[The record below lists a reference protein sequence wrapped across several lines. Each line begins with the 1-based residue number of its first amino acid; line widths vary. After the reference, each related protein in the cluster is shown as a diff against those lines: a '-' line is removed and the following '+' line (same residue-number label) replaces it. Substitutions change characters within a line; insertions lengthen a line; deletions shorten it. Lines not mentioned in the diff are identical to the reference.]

1 MVKCRSS
8 STQKGGIIMSDADAN
23 LDPVEREL
31 LYANLKEYLMRT
43 TLLYNLVEQGKLSK
57 DDCYNR
63 LLQTWIEYDEAAQKI
78 FMEEREYQDRKR
90 GLAKKKR
97 PQ

>member
-1 MVKCRSS
+1 
-8 STQKGGIIMSDADAN
+8 MSDADAN
-23 LDPVEREL
+23 LDPFEREL

-57 DDCYNR
+57 EDCYDR
-63 LLQTWIEYDEAAQKI
+63 LLLTWMEYDEAAQKI

-90 GLAKKKR
+90 GLAKRKR

>member
-1 MVKCRSS
+1 
-8 STQKGGIIMSDADAN
+8 MSDADAN
-23 LDPVEREL
+23 LDPFERDL

-57 DDCYNR
+57 DDCYDR
-63 LLQTWIEYDEAAQKI
+63 LLHTWMEYDEAAQKI

-90 GLAKKKR
+90 GLAKRKR

>member
-1 MVKCRSS
+1 
-8 STQKGGIIMSDADAN
+8 MSDADAN
-23 LDPVEREL
+23 LDPFEREL

-43 TLLYNLVEQGKLSK
+43 TLLYNLVELGKLSK
-57 DDCYNR
+57 EDCYNR
-63 LLQTWIEYDEAAQKI
+63 LLQTWMEYDEAAQKI

-90 GLAKKKR
+90 GLAKRKR

>member
-1 MVKCRSS
+1 
-8 STQKGGIIMSDADAN
+8 MSDADAN
-23 LDPVEREL
+23 LDPFERDL

-57 DDCYNR
+57 DDCYDR
-63 LLQTWIEYDEAAQKI
+63 LLQTWMEYDEAAQKI

-90 GLAKKKR
+90 GLAKRKR

>member
-1 MVKCRSS
+1 MA
-8 STQKGGIIMSDADAN
+8 DADAN
-23 LDPVEREL
+23 LDPFEREL

-63 LLQTWIEYDEAAQKI
+63 LLQTWMEYDEAAQKI

-90 GLAKKKR
+90 GLAKRKR

>member
-1 MVKCRSS
+1 
-8 STQKGGIIMSDADAN
+8 MSDADTN
-23 LDPVEREL
+23 LDPFEREL

-63 LLQTWIEYDEAAQKI
+63 LLQTWMEYDEAAQKI

-90 GLAKKKR
+90 GLAKRKR

>member
-1 MVKCRSS
+1 MA
-8 STQKGGIIMSDADAN
+8 DADTN
-23 LDPVEREL
+23 LDPFEREL

-63 LLQTWIEYDEAAQKI
+63 LLQTWMEYDEAAQKI

-90 GLAKKKR
+90 GLAKRKR

>member
-1 MVKCRSS
+1 
-8 STQKGGIIMSDADAN
+8 MSDADAN
-23 LDPVEREL
+23 LDPFEREL

-57 DDCYNR
+57 EDCYSR
-63 LLQTWIEYDEAAQKI
+63 LLQTWMEYDEAAQKI
-78 FMEEREYQDRKR
+78 FMEEREYQDLKR

>member
-1 MVKCRSS
+1 
-8 STQKGGIIMSDADAN
+8 MSDADAN
-23 LDPVEREL
+23 LDPFEREL

-57 DDCYNR
+57 EDCYSR
-63 LLQTWIEYDEAAQKI
+63 LLQTWMEYDEAAQKI

>member
-1 MVKCRSS
+1 MVECRTT

-23 LDPVEREL
+23 LDPFERDL

-57 DDCYNR
+57 DDCYDR
-63 LLQTWIEYDEAAQKI
+63 LLQTWMEYDEAAQKI

-90 GLAKKKR
+90 GLAKRKR

>member
-1 MVKCRSS
+1 
-8 STQKGGIIMSDADAN
+8 MSDADAN
-23 LDPVEREL
+23 LDPFEREL

-57 DDCYNR
+57 EDCYNR
-63 LLQTWIEYDEAAQKI
+63 LLQTWMEYDEAAQKI

-90 GLAKKKR
+90 GLAKRKR